1 MSFTQ
6 LLRILWARRQL
17 VLAVTAGVVVLA
29 VLAYLIMPRTYV
41 GRVSVVIDARGIDP
55 LTGTSPIGQQA
66 SGVLA
71 TQMDVI
77 ASRAVALKVVDELK
91 LADDPALKTRQ
102 EHDRARIAAAQSLLQ
117 HLTLKPTP
125 NSNVISIVFEN
136 HDPQRAADVANGFA
150 RAYLQTSVDISV
162 DPAKRQSAWF
172 DQQLKS
178 LRDVVED
185 RRARL
190 SEYQRSHGITPS
202 EKLDVE
208 NARLE
213 EITRQLLEAKR
224 NSQAAGAQSAQANRA
239 TRNGELPQVPEILN
253 NALLQTLKADLVRAQ
268 AKLALLSRTYAGNH
282 PQYIAASAEVAELKA
297 KIAAEVGTAR
307 GSIDQAARIA
317 QQQVDDL
324 QRSFD
329 DQKAHIL
336 DLTRQ
341 RDEMSVRER
350 EVQNAQ
356 TAYDTAL
363 QRASQLRLESRLSQA
378 SVSVLDQATAPQSPS
393 GLSFGLTFVLSL
405 VFGAMFATALA
416 VALELMDRR
425 IRNGDELVAITGLE
439 VLGEVPRMR
448 ASFKAR
454 TAPAVRGPRTLLESK
469 PA

>member
-17 VLAVTAGVVVLA
+17 VLSVTAGVVALA
-29 VLAYLIMPRTYV
+29 VLAYLIMPSAYV

-55 LTGTSPIGQQA
+55 LTGTSPIGQPA

-77 ASRAVALKVVDELK
+77 ASKAVALKVVDALK
-91 LADDPALKTRQ
+91 LADDPDLKTR
-102 EHDRARIAAAQSLLQ
+102 EERERARTVAAYSLLKN
-117 HLTLKPTP
+117 LTLRPTP
-125 NSNVISIVFEN
+125 NSNVINIEFQSP
-136 HDPQRAADVANGFA
+136 DPQRAADVANGFA
-150 RAYLQTSVDISV
+150 RAYLQTTVDISA

-172 DQQLKS
+172 DLQLQS

-224 NSQAAGAQSAQANRA
+224 SAQAAAAQSSQANRA
-239 TRNGELPQVPEILN
+239 TRSGELPEVPEILN
-253 NALLQTLKADLVRAQ
+253 NSLLQTLKADLVRAQ
-268 AKLALLSRTYAGNH
+268 AKLALLSRTYASNH
-282 PQYIAASAEVAELKA
+282 PQYIAAAAEVAELKA
-297 KIAAEVGTAR
+297 KIAAEVATAR
-307 GSIDQAARIA
+307 GSIDQGARIA

-329 DQKAHIL
+329 EQKAHIL

-356 TAYDTAL
+356 VAYDTAL
-363 QRASQLRLESRLSQA
+363 QRASQLRLESQLNQA
-378 SVSVLDQATAPQSPS
+378 SVAVLDRATAPLSPA
-393 GLSFGLTFVLSL
+393 GLGFILTFALSL
-405 VFGAMFATALA
+405 LFGAMFGTALA
-416 VALELMDRR
+416 VGLELMDRR
-425 IRNGDELVAITGLE
+425 IRNGDEIVAATGLE
-439 VLGEVPRMR
+439 VLGEVPRLR

-454 TAPAVRGPRTLLESK
+454 AAPAVRGARTMLEGK